1 MQNVRDFI
9 IRTILQDSAG
19 KGIDALVKNAGQ
31 LTQKAYEMTVKVST
45 GQAEKAIKQVEQATK
60 KAADIDTSKATKG
73 IKDQTTALGGWTDR
87 LKAMSEQSEK
97 AGQTVGNLFQK
108 LDAGK
113 LIVAG
118 AAAGLAA
125 YAKSALTVAESH
137 RLNIDLLKGQLGA
150 QSDAAMSFIEAGDKG
165 RGTSSIVRGGLEA
178 YMSMTGYK
186 DQKKNEKMIGG
197 LEKIMA
203 SQEGG
208 YLKNFGI
215 NNEQELLDQLSSGSV
230 SETSGLGR
238 FIKERSSQFFSPN
251 ALGIQKTQ
259 VANDFAKQGKI
270 NVSQEVIDAEARR
283 RLAAKAIEDIS
294 GGVTED
300 KDSYRVGM
308 RDLLTSF
315 QTLNA
320 GVGDAVRPAAAV
332 ILQFLTTLTRL
343 LSEHPKI
350 ATLAAA
356 FVVLGAALAT
366 VGVAGG
372 LLVSAVTPLLAL
384 TKSQTVAT
392 LAHASAETIRA
403 TATKAATIAQAA
415 MNVVMSANPLGIA
428 IIAIAALVAGLYL
441 LEKKFG
447 LVTKA
452 AQAFKNSEIGKDLL
466 AGAKEGAE
474 WLEAKLKGIW
484 DTVQGVY
491 KMFKGGDIGGA
502 LKGGLGL
509 ALKVSPIGMIA
520 GFAEALNPSK
530 RVQDEIL
537 YVLKKLKE
545 LWDGFTRW
553 LDGIWTTVSK
563 LLDPLLKLKE
573 YLQALKDRL
582 LGGEGLTGSSLKEA
596 LKKEMEKGGTYFGGM
611 TPEQIDLL
619 ARYAS
624 GDKSVTGAMMSEAG
638 ITGPQIGEAKRLAE
652 DLGESKPSIFQ
663 NPITEAIKKRDDAI
677 AEVGADIQEKQDEA
691 IEEKDFGGFVRTTLG
706 GYWDLGKSIV
716 TGNYGGS
723 AAGGEVT
730 KTGWELVHEGEP
742 IVPAEVARSGPVID
756 ALKSLASGGPVE
768 KGSSGGI
775 HIGDIIINS
784 NSGDGRTLAQQ
795 FREELEK
802 EMSDF
807 QFKHR
812 SEETFRRANRS
823 YVA

>member
-1 MQNVRDFI
+1 
-9 IRTILQDSAG
+9 
-19 KGIDALVKNAGQ
+19 
-31 LTQKAYEMTVKVST
+31 MTVKVST

-73 IKDQTTALGGWTDR
+73 IKDQTTALGGWADR

-97 AGQTVGNLFQK
+97 AGSSIGGLFQR
-108 LDAGK
+108 LDAGR

-118 AAAGLAA
+118 AAAGMVA
-125 YAKSALTVAESH
+125 YAKSALEMAESS
-137 RLNIDLLKGQLGA
+137 RLNIDLLKEQLGT
-150 QSDAAMSFIEAGDKG
+150 QSGAAMSFIGAGDTG
-165 RGTSSIVRGGLEA
+165 RGTSSLTRANLMA

-186 DQKKNEKMIGG
+186 DEGRNEKMITG

-203 SQEGG
+203 SKEGA

-215 NNEQELLDQLSSGSV
+215 NNEKDLLSQLASGNIN
-230 SETSGLGR
+230 ETSDLGR
-238 FIKERSSQFFSPN
+238 FVKERSAQFFSPN
-251 ALGIQKTQ
+251 AMGIEKTK
-259 VANDFAKQGKI
+259 VAADFAKQGKI

-283 RLAAKAIEDIS
+283 RLAAKAVEDIS

-300 KDSYRVGM
+300 KDSYRVAM
-308 RDLLTSF
+308 RDLLKSF

-343 LSEHPKI
+343 LAEHPKI
-350 ATLAAA
+350 ATMGAT

-366 VGVAGG
+366 AGVAGG
-372 LLVSAVTPLLAL
+372 LLVSAVTPLLTL

-403 TATKAATIAQAA
+403 TATKAATIAQGAL
-415 MNVVMSANPLGIA
+415 NLVMSANPLGIV

-452 AQAFKNSEIGKDLL
+452 VQAFKNSEIGKDLL

-484 DTVQGVY
+484 DTVQGIY
-491 KMFKGGDIGGA
+491 KMFKGGDLGGA

-509 ALKVSPIGMIA
+509 ALKISPIGMIA

-582 LGGEGLTGSSLKEA
+582 LGGEGLTGNSLKEA
-596 LKKEMEKGGTYFGGM
+596 LKKEMEKGGTYFHGM

-638 ITGPQIGEAKRLAE
+638 ITGPQIGEANR
-652 DLGESKPSIFQ
+652 
-663 NPITEAIKKRDDAI
+663 I
-677 AEVGADIQEKQDEA
+677 AEGLKNPPGIVGGAVSNA
-691 IEEKDFGGFVRTTLG
+691 IEGAKQGLETKTAEVAENTKKKLDEGVSGFAAADWSVLSPLEYLWNAGKGALG
-706 GYWDLGKSIV
+706 Y
-716 TGNYGGS
+716 
-723 AAGGEVT
+723 AEGGEVT
-730 KTGWELVHEGEP
+730 KTGWAKVHEGEP

-756 ALKSLASGGPVE
+756 ALKSLASGGGRAE
-768 KGSSGGI
+768 AGGGGI
-775 HIGDIIINS
+775 HIGTITINS

-795 FREELEK
+795 FREELDRQL
-802 EMSDF
+802 SDF
-807 QFKHR
+807 EFKHR
-812 SEETFRRANRS
+812 QEGTFRRANRA
-823 YVA
+823 YQA

>member
-1 MQNVRDFI
+1 
-9 IRTILQDSAG
+9 
-19 KGIDALVKNAGQ
+19 
-31 LTQKAYEMTVKVST
+31 MTVKVST
-45 GQAEKAIKQVEQATK
+45 GQAEKAIKQVERATK

-73 IKDQTTALGGWTDR
+73 IKDQTAALGGWTDR

-97 AGQTVGNLFQK
+97 AGSSIGGLFQR
-108 LDAGK
+108 LDAGR

-118 AAAGLAA
+118 AAAGMVA
-125 YAKSALTVAESH
+125 YAKSALEMAESS
-137 RLNIDLLKGQLGA
+137 RLNIDLLKEQLGA
-150 QSDAAMSFIEAGDKG
+150 QSGAAMSFIGAGDTG
-165 RGTSSIVRGGLEA
+165 RGTSSLTRANLMA

-186 DQKKNEKMIGG
+186 DEGRNEKMITG

-203 SQEGG
+203 SKEGA

-215 NNEQELLDQLSSGSV
+215 NNEKDLLSQLASGNIN
-230 SETSGLGR
+230 ETSDLGR
-238 FIKERSSQFFSPN
+238 FVKERSAQFFSPN
-251 ALGIQKTQ
+251 AMGIEKTK
-259 VANDFAKQGKI
+259 VAADFAKQGKI

-283 RLAAKAIEDIS
+283 RLAAKAVEDIS

-308 RDLLTSF
+308 RDLTRAF
-315 QTLNA
+315 EKLNA
-320 GVGDAVRPAAAV
+320 GIGDAVRPAAAV
-332 ILQFLTTLTRL
+332 ILTLMTSITRL
-343 LSEHPKI
+343 LALAPEIPVLI
-350 ATLAAA
+350 A
-356 FVVLGAALAT
+356 VVLGLGTAF
-366 VGVAGG
+366 
-372 LLVSAVTPLLAL
+372 
-384 TKSQTVAT
+384 AT
-392 LAHASAETIRA
+392 LGPAMKLVQNGIIGMSRA
-403 TATKAATIAQAA
+403 L
-415 MNVVMSANPLGIA
+415 MANPLGLA
-428 IIAIAALVAGLYL
+428 ITAVVGLIVVFAAL
-441 LEKKFG
+441 ERRFG
-447 LVTKA
+447 VFSKA
-452 AQAFKNSEIGKDLL
+452 WDHFAKSEIGKDLIEGVKSLLASFGTLGEGDWLGGLGAGVEWL
-466 AGAKEGAE
+466 AGIIGG
-474 WLEAKLKGIW
+474 LFDQVDSI
-484 DTVQGVY
+484 Y
-491 KMFKGGDIGGA
+491 KMFKGGDLGGA

-509 ALKVSPIGMIA
+509 ALKISPIGMIA
-520 GFAEALNPSK
+520 GFTEALNPSK

-582 LGGEGLTGSSLKEA
+582 LGGEGLTGNSLKEA

-663 NPITEAIKKRDDAI
+663 NPISEAIKKRDEAI

-691 IEEKDFGGFVRTTLG
+691 IEEKDFGGFVRSTLG

-756 ALKSLASGGPVE
+756 ALKSLASGGGRAE
-768 KGSSGGI
+768 AGGGGI
-775 HIGDIIINS
+775 HIGTITINS

-795 FREELEK
+795 FREELDRQL
-802 EMSDF
+802 SDF
-807 QFKHR
+807 EFKHR
-812 SEETFRRANRS
+812 QEGTFRRANRA
-823 YVA
+823 YQA

>member
-1 MQNVRDFI
+1 MRNFI
-9 IRTILQDSAG
+9 IRTLLQDEAG
-19 KGIDALVKNAGQ
+19 KGLDVLLGKANL

-45 GQAEKAIKQVEQATK
+45 DQAEKAIKQVEQATK

-73 IKDQTTALGGWTDR
+73 IKDQTAALGGWTDR

-97 AGQTVGNLFQK
+97 AGSSIGGLFQR
-108 LDAGK
+108 LDAGR

-118 AAAGLAA
+118 AAAGMVA
-125 YAKSALTVAESH
+125 YAKSALEMAESS
-137 RLNIDLLKGQLGA
+137 RLNIDLLKEQLGA
-150 QSDAAMSFIEAGDKG
+150 QSGAAMSFIGAGDTG
-165 RGTSSIVRGGLEA
+165 RGTSSLTRANLMA

-186 DQKKNEKMIGG
+186 DEGRNEKMIGG

-203 SQEGG
+203 SKEGA

-215 NNEQELLDQLSSGSV
+215 NNEKDLLSQLASGNIN
-230 SETSGLGR
+230 ETSDLGR
-238 FIKERSSQFFSPN
+238 FVKERSAQFFSPN
-251 ALGIQKTQ
+251 AMGIEKTK
-259 VANDFAKQGKI
+259 VAADFAKQGKI
-270 NVSQEVIDAEARR
+270 NVSREVIDAEARR
-283 RLAAKAIEDIS
+283 RLAAKAVEDIS

-300 KDSYRVGM
+300 KDSYRVAM
-308 RDLLTSF
+308 RDLLKSF

-343 LSEHPKI
+343 LAEHPKI
-350 ATLAAA
+350 ATMGAT

-366 VGVAGG
+366 AGVAGG
-372 LLVSAVTPLLAL
+372 LLVSAVTPLLTL

-403 TATKAATIAQAA
+403 TATKAATIAQGAL
-415 MNVVMSANPLGIA
+415 NLVMSANPLGLV

-452 AQAFKNSEIGKDLL
+452 VQAFKNSEIGKDLL

-484 DTVQGVY
+484 DTVQGIY
-491 KMFKGGDIGGA
+491 KMFKGGDLGGA

-509 ALKVSPIGMIA
+509 ALKISPIGMIA

-563 LLDPLLKLKE
+563 LLDPLLKLEE

-582 LGGEGLTGSSLKEA
+582 LGGEGLTGNSLKEA

-611 TPEQIDLL
+611 TPEQMDLL

-638 ITGPQIGEAKRLAE
+638 ITGPQIGEANRIAK
-652 DLGESKPSIFQ
+652 DLGEPKPSIFQ
-663 NPITEAIKKRDDAI
+663 NPISEAIKKRDDAI

-756 ALKSLASGGPVE
+756 ALKSLASGGGRAE
-768 KGSSGGI
+768 AGGGGI
-775 HIGDIIINS
+775 HIGTITINS

-795 FREELEK
+795 FREELDK
-802 EMSDF
+802 QLSDF
-807 QFKHR
+807 EFKHR
-812 SEETFRRANRS
+812 QEGTFRRANRA
-823 YVA
+823 YQA

>member
-19 KGIDALVKNAGQ
+19 KGIDALVKNAAQ

-60 KAADIDTSKATKG
+60 KAAEIDTSKATKG
-73 IKDQTTALGGWTDR
+73 IKEQTAALGSWTDR

-97 AGQTVGNLFQK
+97 AGQTVGNLFQR

-125 YAKSALTVAESH
+125 YAKSALEMAESS

-150 QSDAAMSFIEAGDKG
+150 QSGAAMSFIQAGDKG
-165 RGTSSIVRGGLEA
+165 FGTSSLTRGNLMA

-186 DQKKNEKMIGG
+186 DEKKNEGIIGN

-203 SQEGG
+203 SQEGL
-208 YLKNFGI
+208 YLRNFGI
-215 NNEQELLDQLSSGSV
+215 SDEKDLLDQLSSGSV
-230 SETSGLGR
+230 SETSSLGR
-238 FIKERSSQFFSPN
+238 FIKERSAQFFSPN

-259 VANDFAKQGKI
+259 VANDFAKEGKI

-283 RLAAKAIEDIS
+283 RLAAKAVEDIS

-308 RDLLTSF
+308 RDLGRSF
-315 QTLNA
+315 QDLNA

-343 LSEHPKI
+343 LAEHPKV
-350 ATLAAA
+350 ATMGAT

-366 VGVAGG
+366 AGVAGG

-403 TATKAATIAQAA
+403 TATKAATIAQGAL
-415 MNVVMSANPLGIA
+415 NLVMSANPLGLA

-452 AQAFKNSEIGKDLL
+452 VQAFKNSEIGKDLL

-484 DTVQGVY
+484 DTVHGIY

-509 ALKVSPIGMIA
+509 ALKISPIGMIA

-553 LDGIWTTVSK
+553 LDGIWTSISK
-563 LLDPLLKLKE
+563 LLDPLLKVRDWLVNTLPTTIKGIVDAIIGLPE
-573 YLQALKDRL
+573 SIVNKIKAWWKGDEE
-582 LGGEGLTGSSLKEA
+582 GKGEGAKTYTESDLASMKVPGSEDQYKLWDTKKGKESLVSGTENALTFLNRMGGRYIPYGETQRTTTVTDVAGNKIEQPVAPPTPTPPATPPTFSSWE
-596 LKKEMEKGGTYFGGM
+596 
-611 TPEQIDLL
+611 D
-619 ARYAS
+619 
-624 GDKSVTGAMMSEAG
+624 EAG
-638 ITGPQIGEAKRLAE
+638 RMAGAGYAE
-652 DLGESKPSIFQ
+652 
-663 NPITEAIKKRDDAI
+663 
-677 AEVGADIQEKQDEA
+677 
-691 IEEKDFGGFVRTTLG
+691 
-706 GYWDLGKSIV
+706 
-716 TGNYGGS
+716 
-723 AAGGEVT
+723 GGEVT
-730 KTGWELVHEGEP
+730 KTGWAKVHEGEP
-742 IVPAEVARSGPVID
+742 IVPAEVARSSVVID
-756 ALKSLASGGPVE
+756 ALKSLAAGRGAPSEGGSTFNITVTV
-768 KGSSGGI
+768 SSDGKDGHRLGQEI
-775 HIGDIIINS
+775 AEQIERRLS
-784 NSGDGRTLAQQ
+784 N
-795 FREELEK
+795 FE
-802 EMSDF
+802 
-807 QFKHR
+807 FKHM
-812 SEETFRRANRS
+812 SEETFRRANR
-823 YVA
+823 AFIA

>member
-1 MQNVRDFI
+1 
-9 IRTILQDSAG
+9 
-19 KGIDALVKNAGQ
+19 
-31 LTQKAYEMTVKVST
+31 MTVKVST

-73 IKDQTTALGGWTDR
+73 IKDQTTALGGWADR

-97 AGQTVGNLFQK
+97 AGSSIGGLFQR
-108 LDAGK
+108 LDAGR

-118 AAAGLAA
+118 AAAGMVA
-125 YAKSALTVAESH
+125 YAKSALEMAESS
-137 RLNIDLLKGQLGA
+137 RLNIDLLKEQLGT
-150 QSDAAMSFIEAGDKG
+150 QSGAAMSFIGAGDTG
-165 RGTSSIVRGGLEA
+165 RGTSSLTRANLMA

-186 DQKKNEKMIGG
+186 DEGRNEKMITG

-203 SQEGG
+203 SKEGA

-215 NNEQELLDQLSSGSV
+215 NNEKDLLSQLASGNIN
-230 SETSGLGR
+230 ETSDLGR
-238 FIKERSSQFFSPN
+238 FVKERSAQFFSPN
-251 ALGIQKTQ
+251 AMGIEKTK
-259 VANDFAKQGKI
+259 VAADFAKQGKI

-283 RLAAKAIEDIS
+283 RLAAKAVEDIS

-300 KDSYRVGM
+300 KDSYRVAM
-308 RDLLTSF
+308 RDLLKSF

-343 LSEHPKI
+343 LAEHPKI
-350 ATLAAA
+350 ATMGAT

-366 VGVAGG
+366 AGVAGG
-372 LLVSAVTPLLAL
+372 LLVSAVTPLLTL

-403 TATKAATIAQAA
+403 TATKAATIAQGAL
-415 MNVVMSANPLGIA
+415 NLVMSANPLGIV

-452 AQAFKNSEIGKDLL
+452 VQAFKNSEIGKDLL

-484 DTVQGVY
+484 DTVQGIY
-491 KMFKGGDIGGA
+491 KMFKGGDLGGA

-509 ALKVSPIGMIA
+509 ALKISPIGMIA

-582 LGGEGLTGSSLKEA
+582 LGGEGLTGNSLKEA
-596 LKKEMEKGGTYFGGM
+596 LKKEMEKGGTYFHGM

-624 GDKSVTGAMMSEAG
+624 GDKSVTGAMMGEAG
-638 ITGPQIGEAKRLAE
+638 ITGPQIGEANR
-652 DLGESKPSIFQ
+652 
-663 NPITEAIKKRDDAI
+663 I
-677 AEVGADIQEKQDEA
+677 AEGLKNPPGIVGGAVSNA
-691 IEEKDFGGFVRTTLG
+691 IEGAKQGLETKTAEVAENTKKKLDEGVSGFAAADWSVLSPLEYLWNAGKGALG
-706 GYWDLGKSIV
+706 Y
-716 TGNYGGS
+716 
-723 AAGGEVT
+723 AEGGEVT
-730 KTGWELVHEGEP
+730 KTGWAKVHEGEP

-756 ALKSLASGGPVE
+756 ALKSLASGGGRAE
-768 KGSSGGI
+768 AGGGGI
-775 HIGDIIINS
+775 HIGTITINS

-795 FREELEK
+795 FREELDRQL
-802 EMSDF
+802 SDF
-807 QFKHR
+807 EFKHR
-812 SEETFRRANRS
+812 QEGTFRRANRA
-823 YVA
+823 YQA